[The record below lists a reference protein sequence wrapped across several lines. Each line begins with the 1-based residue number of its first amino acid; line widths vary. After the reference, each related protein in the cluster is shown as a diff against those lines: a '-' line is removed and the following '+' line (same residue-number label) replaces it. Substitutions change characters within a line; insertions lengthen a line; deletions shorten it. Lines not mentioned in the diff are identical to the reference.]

1 MAAQVLAGTGALT
14 YTNNTGENVRIVIN
28 YLEVQGSYPHG
39 GGSMTWGGGASV
51 ALPQLVTFGKNLAA
65 TREDGQNV
73 GRVSSGGFDGAPTE
87 LALANGDTFSF
98 SAPSYNNASYTY
110 NILVIPESG

>member
-28 YLEVQGSYPHG
+28 YLEVQGSGSG
-39 GGSMTWGGGASV
+39 GGGTMSWGGGGYCNF
-51 ALPQLVTFGKNLAA
+51 PQLVTFGKNLAA

-73 GRVSSGGFDGAPTE
+73 GRVSGGSFDGAPTE

-98 SAPSYNNASYTY
+98 SAPSHNNVSYTY